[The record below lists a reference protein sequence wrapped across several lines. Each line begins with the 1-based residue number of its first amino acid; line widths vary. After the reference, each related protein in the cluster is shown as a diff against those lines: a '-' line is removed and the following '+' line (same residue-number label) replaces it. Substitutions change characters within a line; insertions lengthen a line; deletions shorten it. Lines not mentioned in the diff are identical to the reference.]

1 MFVREGL
8 ENSSCCLLRFS
19 LFLFYPSPVRQ
30 RVSEC
35 SRTSALPSLA
45 SLTSQVASSLPAARN
60 HSVATSIEHVIG
72 ERFARTAC
80 AWRAAYAQSWQ
91 PDARRADL
99 LRPKDAHILTAT
111 RALVAAGAGT
121 GVSGSGG
128 GDGATADAAGGV
140 EWAADEFSM
149 PVQSLVDNST
159 RTRLVVFVCIFF
171 FTFSFVMT
179 CNS

>member
-1 MFVREGL
+1 MQ
-8 ENSSCCLLRFS
+8 
-19 LFLFYPSPVRQ
+19 Q

-45 SLTSQVASSLPAARN
+45 SLTSQVASCLPTAARN
-60 HSVATSIEHVIG
+60 HSAAASIEHVIG

-91 PDARRADL
+91 PEARRADL

-111 RALVAAGAGT
+111 RALVAAGGGAGS
-121 GVSGSGG
+121 VAGG
-128 GDGATADAAGGV
+128 GDGANADAAGGGID
-140 EWAADEFSM
+140 WAADEFSM

-159 RTRLVVFVCIFF
+159 RTRILCVSV
-171 FTFSFVMT
+171 S
-179 CNS
+179 